1 MSVTFDTSVL
11 VPALLSWHEHH
22 AACRAAARQARMVPA
37 HVLLECFSVLTR
49 LPAPYRLSPSDA
61 GELILGMPLSEVA
74 LPAQEHAG
82 LVRTLAANGIGGGAI
97 YDGLIGATARHHNLT
112 LLTRDVRARSV
123 YELVGVR
130 LAMV

>member
-22 AACRAAARQARMVPA
+22 AACRAAALQARMVPA

-61 GELILGMPLSEVA
+61 GELILGMPLTEVA
-74 LPAQEHAG
+74 LPTPQHRA
-82 LVRTLAANGIGGGAI
+82 LVQVLAASGIGGGAI